1 MKHKGKLRIGASF
14 VVALAVALPSA
25 ASAQDQAGAQS
36 GEGIGDIVVTAQ
48 RREQNLQDVPV
59 AVTAFS
65 GDAIAD
71 LGIQSSADIAGIVP
85 NLEIGLPAG
94 EGNQPLIYI
103 RGVGLSD
110 TNSNNAGPNGVYVDE
125 VYIASPGAQTFQLFD
140 LERVEVLKGPQGTL
154 YGRNATGGAINF
166 ISAKPSRDF
175 RAQASLSYASF
186 DTISGEAAVGGP
198 ISDAARFRIAGTGTH
213 SNGYVHNL
221 LTGRREN
228 GQGSFALRG
237 QLAFDVT
244 DNFDALLN
252 VHGGKVDTRSPQ
264 FRSLGLFDPDT
275 GFTTPCAPAAI
286 MANQC
291 GNVLGY
297 VSPQGFHDGNY
308 NKSERLEVGNWGTS
322 ARLNWDLGGATLTSI
337 SAYDW
342 NDKTH
347 REDSDASPDS
357 LLQIDYKVRS
367 ESFTQELRLSGAGG
381 GVNWVAGVYYLHET
395 LRQNQTVDLF
405 RDLRALTPDGGA
417 YLPMADDDPF
427 PPVLFSRTLNR
438 QRTDAASIF
447 GQVEIELTPALRA
460 TIGGRYNYERKT
472 FFASAQY
479 EEGAITFG
487 PYTEDGVDHDAVT
500 VPVPGGI
507 APNYAF
513 DNRKSF
519 KNVSFKVGLDYDVTD
534 DVMAYASV
542 STGFKSGGFNGGFLD
557 FDPAQAAIQAQP
569 FDEETLTAYEIGLKS
584 TLLDRR
590 LRFNAA
596 AFYYDYKDLQL
607 YTLVNT
613 GLVPLSL
620 LDNAANA
627 TIYGAEFEM
636 IARPVDRLDITLN
649 LGLLDTEI
657 KNFVTA
663 AADYSGN
670 RLPLSPKLTFS
681 GIVNYDVPLSS
692 GLALA
697 IQPSFSYRS
706 GQYFSTDN
714 SPLMKQDGY
723 WLLGGRIALKDEG
736 GRWEVALF
744 GRNLTRKKYIN
755 YAVDL
760 SDFGFIEQ
768 FRGEPRM
775 FGIELRGKY

>member
-1 MKHKGKLRIGASF
+1 ML
-14 VVALAVALPSA
+14 LAGTATVLPGFA
-25 ASAQDQAGAQS
+25 AAQDQAADMND
-36 GEGIGDIVVTAQ
+36 GIGDIVVTAQ

-65 GDAIAD
+65 GETIAN
-71 LGIQSSADIAGIVP
+71 LGIQSSADIAGVVP

-110 TNSNNAGPNGVYVDE
+110 TNSNNAGANGVYVDE

-166 ISAKPSRDF
+166 ISAKPSREF
-175 RAQASLSYASF
+175 TAQGSFSVSSF
-186 DTISGEAAVGGP
+186 DTVSGEAAVGGP
-198 ISDAARFRIAGTGTH
+198 ISDRARFRISGTGTQ
-213 SNGYVHNL
+213 SKGYVHNL

-228 GQGSFALRG
+228 GLGSFALRG
-237 QLAFDVT
+237 QLALDVT

-252 VHGGKVDTRSPQ
+252 VHGGKVDVRSPQ
-264 FRSLGLFDPDT
+264 FRSLGLLDPDT
-275 GFTTPCAPAAI
+275 GFTTLCASDAIAA
-286 MANQC
+286 NLC
-291 GNVLGY
+291 GNALGY
-297 VSPQGFHDGNY
+297 VSPQGFYDGDY

-322 ARLNWDLGGATLTSI
+322 ARLNWDLGGVTLTSI

-405 RDLRALTPDGGA
+405 RDLRAFTPDGGA
-417 YLPMADDDPF
+417 YLPLSPDDPT
-427 PPVLFSRTLNR
+427 PPVLFSRTLNS
-438 QRTDAASIF
+438 QKTDAASIF
-447 GQVEIELTPALRA
+447 GQIEIELAPSLRA
-460 TIGGRYNYERKT
+460 TVGGRYNYERKKFT
-472 FFASAQY
+472 AAAQY

-487 PYTEDGVDHDAVT
+487 PYEDAGVVYDAVT
-500 VPVPGGI
+500 VPVAGGI

-513 DNRKSF
+513 HQRKSF

-542 STGFKSGGFNGGFLD
+542 ATGFKSGGFNGGFLD
-557 FDPAQAAIQAQP
+557 FDPAQAEIQAQP
-569 FDEETLTAYEIGLKS
+569 FNEETLTAYEIGLKS

-607 YTLVNT
+607 YTLINT
-613 GLVPLSL
+613 GALPLSL

-663 AADYSGN
+663 DADYSGN
-670 RLPLSPKLTFS
+670 RLALSPKLTFS
-681 GIVNYDVPLSS
+681 GVVNYEVPLSS
-692 GLALA
+692 GLALT

-706 GQYFSTDN
+706 SQYFSADN
-714 SPLMKQDGY
+714 NPLMKQDGY
-723 WLLGGRIALKDEG
+723 WLLGGRVALKDEG